1 MSTFIV
7 LIGMAFLLMI
17 FQAMLLILPFA
28 NKSESEM
35 KEINEGTEKWIKAHP
50 FISLFFLLLPQ
61 PLVMLFFVTFK
72 PGFKDSREIDYSLL
86 ESEVQ
91 NPLVQIGREES
102 TTLGKH
108 MS

>member
-50 FISLFFLLLPQ
+50 FISLCFLLLPQ

-72 PGFKDSREIDYSLL
+72 PGFKDSREIDYSNLN
-86 ESEVQ
+86 Q
-91 NPLVQIGREES
+91 NAE
-102 TTLGKH
+102 TL
-108 MS
+108 S